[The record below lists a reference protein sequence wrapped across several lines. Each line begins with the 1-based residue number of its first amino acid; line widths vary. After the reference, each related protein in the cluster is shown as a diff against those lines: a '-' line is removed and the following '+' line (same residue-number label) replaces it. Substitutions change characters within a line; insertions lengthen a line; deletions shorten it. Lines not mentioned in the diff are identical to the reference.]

1 MKKLWWVGLFVLVA
15 GFAAY
20 FVVSKSAPKEY
31 AIGSEEWIYH
41 TAEAET
47 KVRPAY
53 FEEMKWRD
61 PSGSAP
67 GAVEIRGPASDDDKK
82 DSK

>member
-1 MKKLWWVGLFVLVA
+1 MKKLFWVALFVCVA

-20 FVVSKSAPKEY
+20 FVVSKSGPKEY
-31 AIGSEEWIYH
+31 AVGSDEWIYH

-53 FEEMKWRD
+53 FEDMKWKE
-61 PSGSAP
+61 P
-67 GAVEIRGPASDDDKK
+67 GAVEMRGPASEQKEQK
-82 DSK
+82 